1 MQKQIFWQICVNAF
15 MRLICDRKAVIY
27 PIYASYYFERIGYL
41 KMKRFFAALLAVL
54 LICTIPLAS
63 ASADNLSNYASK
75 DLPPQVVTPAPVSTD
90 DVAAPAEEIPADAPE
105 FVEITDDEI
114 PIAVPQTGDN
124 NAAPFILAAV
134 LLAGTAFA
142 QVFKKSE
149 ESD

>member
-1 MQKQIFWQICVNAF
+1 
-15 MRLICDRKAVIY
+15 
-27 PIYASYYFERIGYL
+27 
-41 KMKRFFAALLAVL
+41 MKRFFTALLAVS
-54 LICTIPLAS
+54 LICAIPLAS

-90 DVAAPAEEIPADAPE
+90 DAAAPAEEIPTDAPE

-142 QVFKKSE
+142 LVFKKSE
-149 ESD
+149 ERD